1 MSKMKFKTETKRL
14 LDLMI
19 NSIYTNKEIF
29 LRELISN
36 ASDAIDKYH
45 YLSLT
50 NDSLTTTSFEIDLS
64 KNKDLRAIVIKDNG
78 IGMTEDEINNNLGVI
93 AKSGSE
99 EFMKN
104 VEEKM
109 DIIGQFGVGFYS
121 LFMVGK
127 KVIVETKSPF
137 SEKGYKFTSDG
148 LESYTVEECDYNEH
162 GTKITIFLRDNTD
175 EVNYDEYLEDYRIEE
190 LVKKYSDYIKYP
202 IKMNVTTSKKKDDS
216 DEYEDIVEEKT
227 LNSMTPLWKKS
238 KSDVTE
244 EELDSFYMQKYGD
257 YEKPLLS
264 INLHVEG
271 NFEYNALLFIP
282 SHAPYNLYSDSYEKG
297 LELYT
302 KGVFIMDKC
311 KNLIP
316 DYLRM
321 VKGLVDSA
329 DLNLN
334 ISREILQEDGQ
345 LLKIAQNIEKK
356 IISELGK
363 LLKNDREKYV
373 KFFKTFGLNL
383 KYGIYEKFGQ
393 KKDLLKDL
401 IMFTTT
407 SSDDYKTLDEYV
419 KDMKEDQKYIYYAAG
434 ESKNQ
439 ILTLPQMDQMKK
451 LGYDCLILTDDV
463 DSFMIQILEKY
474 NDKEFKSI
482 TDKDLNLMSEEES
495 KEIDSKEKEVKS
507 VLDRIK
513 ESLGSKVTDVKL
525 SKKLVDSPVCLSSG
539 EGITF
544 DMEKTMA
551 NMPNNPGI
559 KAERILEINPNHQ
572 ILNKLK
578 DLNEDDLKL
587 YSNILFNQ
595 ALLIEGLPIDDPN
608 EFSKQLAE
616 LMSK

>member
-1 MSKMKFKTETKRL
+1 
-14 LDLMI
+14 
-19 NSIYTNKEIF
+19 
-29 LRELISN
+29 
-36 ASDAIDKYH
+36 
-45 YLSLT
+45 
-50 NDSLTTTSFEIDLS
+50 
-64 KNKDLRAIVIKDNG
+64 
-78 IGMTEDEINNNLGVI
+78 MTEDEINNNLGVI

-282 SHAPYNLYSDSYEKG
+282 SHAPYNLYSDSYEKC

-363 LLKNDREKYV
+363 LLKNDREKYI

-525 SKKLVDSPVCLSSG
+525 SKKLVDSPV
-539 EGITF
+539 
-544 DMEKTMA
+544 
-551 NMPNNPGI
+551 
-559 KAERILEINPNHQ
+559 
-572 ILNKLK
+572 
-578 DLNEDDLKL
+578 
-587 YSNILFNQ
+587 
-595 ALLIEGLPIDDPN
+595 
-608 EFSKQLAE
+608 
-616 LMSK
+616 

>member
-50 NDSLTTTSFEIDLS
+50 NDSLTTTDFEIDLS

-356 IISELGK
+356 IVSELGK

-482 TDKDLNLMSEEES
+482 TDKDLNLMSDEES

-513 ESLGSKVTDVKL
+513 ESLGEKVTDVKL

-572 ILNKLK
+572 ILDKLK
-578 DLNEDDLKL
+578 DLNDDDLKL

>member
-50 NDSLTTTSFEIDLS
+50 NDSLTTTNFEIDLS

-363 LLKNDREKYV
+363 LLKNDREKYI

-578 DLNEDDLKL
+578 DLNENDLKL

>member
-19 NSIYTNKEIF
+19 NSIYTNKDIF

-50 NDSLTTTSFEIDLS
+50 NDSLTTTDFEIDLS

-356 IISELGK
+356 IVSELGK

-482 TDKDLNLMSEEES
+482 TDKDLNLMSDEES